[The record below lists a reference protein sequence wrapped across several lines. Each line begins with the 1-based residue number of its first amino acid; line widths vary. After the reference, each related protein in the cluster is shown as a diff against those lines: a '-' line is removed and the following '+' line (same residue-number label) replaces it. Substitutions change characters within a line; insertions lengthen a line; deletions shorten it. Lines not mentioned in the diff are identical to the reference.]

1 LWLAK
6 AQEDLQAGEL
16 ILAGSM
22 RSFGAV
28 SFHAQQAAEKAVKAL
43 LIRQQIEFGRTHN
56 LGELLRLA
64 EPAAPGISQQLGE
77 AVALTPHAVD
87 TRYPTEGAPVSREEA
102 SRHIDVAR
110 QVRERVTA
118 VLKSYLDAG
127 RPGP

>member
-6 AQEDLQAGEL
+6 AHEDLQAGEL

-22 RSFGAV
+22 PSFGAV
-28 SFHAQQAAEKAVKAL
+28 SFHAQQAAEKALKAL
-43 LIRQQIEFGRTHN
+43 LIKAQIEFGRTHN

-64 EPAAPGISQQLGE
+64 EPTAPGVSQQLGD
-77 AVALTPHAVD
+77 AAALTPHAVD
-87 TRYPTEGAPVSREEA
+87 TRYPTEGPPVSREEA

-110 QVRERVTA
+110 KVLEWVTA
-118 VLKSYLDAG
+118 ILKPYLDAG